1 MSQMEVFSNAVPSVE
16 KPATLL
22 MLLPRDQTSWCQQFA
37 QEGYNVVHL
46 TYPLSANASFKDAM
60 KVVGEQILALGA
72 DWGLL
77 TYGLTTKDAET
88 LVLKL
93 ALSLADL
100 KACAHFCP
108 DAEDTHGFL
117 LKDSQGRHVPVTFH
131 LASSQEVLHASL
143 LLLEDPAN
151 LGYSLPTHSRLPVRV
166 YSYPL
171 VSKSP
176 PFPFSIQPPV
186 SVKAGDQQSIDPYLR
201 SASSLSLTRTL
212 ELLKSYLGPHFNL
225 ERLWEMHTYYQ
236 EFIERDAPKTMS
248 TMVATPYVNHVPTM
262 TGGVGYEELARFYKY
277 HFTTVTPQD
286 FELITVSRTV
296 GCDRI
301 VDEMIFKCHHTSEID
316 YFLPGIAPTGK
327 YIQIA
332 MVGIIAFRGDKL
344 FFEHLYWDQAGLLAQ
359 LGLLDPSNLPVAG
372 IEVPRKVLDPF
383 GMPSNTLLKRWHESE
398 GLPID

>member
-1 MSQMEVFSNAVPSVE
+1 MSQAEVFFNTVDSVV

-46 TYPLSANASFKDAM
+46 TYPLPQNSSFKDAM
-60 KVVGEQILALGA
+60 KVVNDKIIALGA

-77 TYGLTTKDAET
+77 TYGLTTEDAET
-88 LVLKL
+88 LVSKL

-108 DAEDTHGFL
+108 DAEVTHGFL
-117 LKDSQGRHVPVTFH
+117 MKDSQRRHIPVTFH

-186 SVKAGDQQSIDPYLR
+186 SVNVNDKQSVDPYLR
-201 SASSLSLTRTL
+201 SASNLSLTRTL
-212 ELLKSYLGPHFNL
+212 ELLKAHLGPHFNL
-225 ERLWEMHTYYQ
+225 ERLWEKHTYY
-236 EFIERDAPKTMS
+236 EFIERNALKTMS
-248 TMVATPYVNHVPTM
+248 TMVTTPYVNHVPTM
-262 TGGVGYEELARFYKY
+262 TGGVGYADLARFYKY
-277 HFTTVTPQD
+277 HFTTVTLED

-301 VDEMIFKCHHTSEID
+301 IDEMIFKCHHTTEID

-327 YIQIA
+327 HIEIA
-332 MVGIIAFRGDKL
+332 LVGIVAFRGDKL
-344 FFEHLYWDQAGLLAQ
+344 FFEHLYWDQAGILVQ

-372 IEVPRKVLDPF
+372 VEVAKKVMDPF

>member
-1 MSQMEVFSNAVPSVE
+1 MTQTEVFFNTVASVV

-22 MLLPRDQTSWCQQFA
+22 MLLPQDQTSWCQQFA

-46 TYPLSANASFKDAM
+46 TYPLPPNSSFKDAM
-60 KVVGEQILALGA
+60 KIVDDKIIALGA

-77 TYGLTTKDAET
+77 TYGLTTEDAET
-88 LVLKL
+88 LVSRL

-100 KACAHFCP
+100 KACTHFCP
-108 DAEDTHGFL
+108 DAEVTHGFL
-117 LKDSQGRHVPVTFH
+117 MRDSHKRHIPVTFH
-131 LASSQEVLHASL
+131 LASSQELLHASL
-143 LLLEDPAN
+143 LLFEDPAN
-151 LGYSLPTHSRLPVRV
+151 LGYSLPTHSQLPVRV

-171 VSKSP
+171 VSRSP

-186 SVKAGDQQSIDPYLR
+186 SVNVNNVQSVDPYLR

-212 ELLKSYLGPHFNL
+212 ELLKAHLGPHFNL
-225 ERLWEMHTYYQ
+225 ERLWEKHTYY
-236 EFIERDAPKTMS
+236 EFVERNAPKTMS
-248 TMVATPYVNHVPTM
+248 TMVATPYVNHVATM
-262 TGGVGYEELARFYKY
+262 TGGVGYDDLARFYKY

-286 FELITVSRTV
+286 VELITVSRTV

-327 YIQIA
+327 HIEIA
-332 MVGIIAFRGDKL
+332 MVGIVAFRGDKL
-344 FFEHLYWDQAGLLAQ
+344 FFEHLYWDQAGILVQ
-359 LGLLDPSNLPVAG
+359 LGLLDPSDLPVAG
-372 IEVPRKVLDPF
+372 VEVARKVLDPF
-383 GMPSNTLLKRWHESE
+383 GMPSNTLLKRWHESK

>member
-1 MSQMEVFSNAVPSVE
+1 MTQTKVFFNTVASVV

-22 MLLPRDQTSWCQQFA
+22 MLLPQDQTSWCQQFA

-46 TYPLSANASFKDAM
+46 TYPLPPNSSFKDAM
-60 KVVGEQILALGA
+60 KVVDDKIIALGA

-77 TYGLTTKDAET
+77 TYGLTTEDAET
-88 LVLKL
+88 LVSKL

-100 KACAHFCP
+100 KACTHFCP
-108 DAEDTHGFL
+108 DAEVTHGFL
-117 LKDSQGRHVPVTFH
+117 MRDSHMRHIPVTFH
-131 LASSQEVLHASL
+131 LASSQELLHASL
-143 LLLEDPAN
+143 LLFEDPAN

-186 SVKAGDQQSIDPYLR
+186 CVNVNNTQSVDPYLR

-212 ELLKSYLGPHFNL
+212 ELLKAHLGPHFNL
-225 ERLWEMHTYYQ
+225 ERLWEKHTYY
-236 EFIERDAPKTMS
+236 EFVERDAPSSNTL
-248 TMVATPYVNHVPTM
+248 TQVATPYVNHVATM
-262 TGGVGYEELARFYKY
+262 IGGIGYDDLTRFYKY

-286 FELITVSRTV
+286 VELITVSRTV

-327 YIQIA
+327 HIEIA
-332 MVGIIAFRGDKL
+332 IVGIVAFRGDKL
-344 FFEHLYWDQAGLLAQ
+344 FFEYWDQAGVLVQ

-372 IEVPRKVLDPF
+372 VEAARKVLDPF
-383 GMPSNTLLKRWHESE
+383 GMPSNTLLKRWHESK

>member
-1 MSQMEVFSNAVPSVE
+1 MTQTEVFFNTVASVV

-22 MLLPRDQTSWCQQFA
+22 MLLPQDQTSWCQQFA

-46 TYPLSANASFKDAM
+46 TYPLPPNSSFKDAM
-60 KVVGEQILALGA
+60 KVVDDKIIALGA

-77 TYGLTTKDAET
+77 TYGLTTEDAET
-88 LVLKL
+88 LVSKL

-100 KACAHFCP
+100 KACTHFCP
-108 DAEDTHGFL
+108 DAEVTHGFL
-117 LKDSQGRHVPVTFH
+117 MRDSHKRHIPVTFH
-131 LASSQEVLHASL
+131 LASSQERLHASL
-143 LLLEDPAN
+143 LLFEDPAN

-186 SVKAGDQQSIDPYLR
+186 CVNVNNTQSVDPYLR
-201 SASSLSLTRTL
+201 SASSLSLSRTL
-212 ELLKSYLGPHFNL
+212 ELLKAHLGPHFNL
-225 ERLWEMHTYYQ
+225 ERLWEKHTYY
-236 EFIERDAPKTMS
+236 EFVERNAPSSNTL
-248 TMVATPYVNHVPTM
+248 TQVATPYVNHVATM
-262 TGGVGYEELARFYKY
+262 VGGVGYDDLTRFYKY

-286 FELITVSRTV
+286 VELITVSRTV

-327 YIQIA
+327 HIEIA
-332 MVGIIAFRGDKL
+332 IVGIVAFRGDKL
-344 FFEHLYWDQAGLLAQ
+344 FFEYWDQAGVLVQ

-372 IEVPRKVLDPF
+372 VEATRKVLDPF
-383 GMPSNTLLKRWHESE
+383 GMPSNTLLKRWHESK